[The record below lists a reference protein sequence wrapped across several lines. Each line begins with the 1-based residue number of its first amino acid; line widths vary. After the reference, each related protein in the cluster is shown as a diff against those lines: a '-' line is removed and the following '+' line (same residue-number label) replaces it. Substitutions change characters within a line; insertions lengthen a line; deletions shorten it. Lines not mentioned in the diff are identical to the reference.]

1 MNTAVIM
8 LGSNINPE
16 ENIELAK
23 EKLSEYFE
31 FVSHSNQYKT
41 KPVGKNYQSDFHN
54 EALKLLSEETAEE
67 TKDIFKQIEK
77 EMGRTPESKT
87 NGLIPIDIDLIF
99 WNQKQ
104 VHDDYSRFD
113 FVKSCVDEIL

>member
-31 FVSHSNQYKT
+31 FVSHSNRQIT
-41 KPVGKNYQSDFHN
+41 KPVGNNYKNDFHN

-77 EMGRTPESKT
+77 EMGRTPDSKKS
-87 NGLIPIDIDLIF
+87 GQISIDIDLIF

-104 VHDDYSRFD
+104 VHDDYNRFD
-113 FVKSCVDEIL
+113 FVKTCVDEIL